1 MPPPE
6 FSRRTPE
13 APLDA
18 STGFGDVVVCSSV
31 SQRLSTCSIEVAS
44 LGDRDEAPGDAP
56 LHILQSLVKIAI
68 ERSHAGMERA
78 SVVFAPKRFGDE

>member
-1 MPPPE
+1 MMPPPE
-6 FSRRTPE
+6 YSRRIPE
-13 APLDA
+13 APL
-18 STGFGDVVVCSSV
+18 
-31 SQRLSTCSIEVAS
+31 E

-56 LHILQSLVKIAI
+56 LHILQGQKLKIAI